1 MLQKVFDNNLV
12 AICKSRITL
21 TLHTPA
27 YIGMCILYL
36 SKVLMYKFRYDY
48 IRNKYGNNPKLFFTD
63 TDSLIHEIK
72 IKDVYENFSKDK
84 QIFNISNDSV
94 ESN

>member
-1 MLQKVFDNNLV
+1 
-12 AICKSRITL
+12 
-21 TLHTPA
+21 
-27 YIGMCILYL
+27 
-36 SKVLMYKFRYDY
+36 MYKFHYDY

-84 QIFNISNDSV
+84 QMFNISNDSV